1 MAVMSSQ
8 RGTMSRISS
17 TSFDPSAGTYIMY
30 GHCSAPPH
38 CSDLDQYTHLL
49 PYVRVRLEDS
59 VSAQISWF
67 ASPRASTEPLLQ
79 TEMMMML
86 CWIGSD
92 FNNSKLAVSVP
103 VSGFHGWND
112 TDVRRQEVL
121 QGQFAACDPKRH
133 PEAQPAIAEETRD
146 FWRAREYSPSPQ
158 AFHFYHNAETYW

>member
-49 PYVRVRLEDS
+49 PHVRVRLEDS

-79 TEMMMML
+79 TEL
-86 CWIGSD
+86 
-92 FNNSKLAVSVP
+92 
-103 VSGFHGWND
+103 
-112 TDVRRQEVL
+112 
-121 QGQFAACDPKRH
+121 
-133 PEAQPAIAEETRD
+133 
-146 FWRAREYSPSPQ
+146 
-158 AFHFYHNAETYW
+158 

>member
-1 MAVMSSQ
+1 
-8 RGTMSRISS
+8 
-17 TSFDPSAGTYIMY
+17 
-30 GHCSAPPH
+30 
-38 CSDLDQYTHLL
+38 
-49 PYVRVRLEDS
+49 
-59 VSAQISWF
+59 
-67 ASPRASTEPLLQ
+67 
-79 TEMMMML
+79 MMMML
-86 CWIGSD
+86 CWISSD

>member
-1 MAVMSSQ
+1 
-8 RGTMSRISS
+8 
-17 TSFDPSAGTYIMY
+17 
-30 GHCSAPPH
+30 
-38 CSDLDQYTHLL
+38 
-49 PYVRVRLEDS
+49 VRLEDS
-59 VSAQISWF
+59 VSAQIEFVCLATSVHLNLSCKLIQCNDDD
-67 ASPRASTEPLLQ
+67 ALV
-79 TEMMMML
+79 
-86 CWIGSD
+86 IGSD

-112 TDVRRQEVL
+112 TDARRQEVL